1 MNEQKEQDRREGPAP
16 FSFIWE
22 RFWKKTSQSSIVKP
36 KSLNASANLCGE
48 RDSLSKWKDCLCPQS
63 YISDSTAS
71 DSNIPNGQT
80 TVSDHSAYGAA
91 AYGGDPRRDATQGN
105 SSGETAGGRKSK
117 RKSPKANQAER
128 QSFNKADITSGRPS
142 KVFLLLYL

>member
-1 MNEQKEQDRREGPAP
+1 MEK
-16 FSFIWE
+16 I
-22 RFWKKTSQSSIVKP
+22 SQSSIAKP
-36 KSLNASANLCGE
+36 KSLNASAKLCPNLCGE

-63 YISDSTAS
+63 YISDRTAS

-105 SSGETAGGRKSK
+105 SSGELLADGSPRESPPRPIRPKDNPSIK
-117 RKSPKANQAER
+117 R
-128 QSFNKADITSGRPS
+128 I
-142 KVFLLLYL
+142 